1 MVTQRRNNQI
11 FGRTFLINYLK
22 PNEIRIVSLSDLWS
36 GVMHGLDRLI
46 IENRMRIEA
55 ADIFVIALN
64 IIVAMGQKGLNYWRP
79 WGLQVYFEL
88 LDDWMILLINGYF
101 FYRLVHVMMVP
112 SLQRKKETNVWEVAV
127 KSC

>member
-79 WGLQVYFEL
+79 
-88 LDDWMILLINGYF
+88 
-101 FYRLVHVMMVP
+101 
-112 SLQRKKETNVWEVAV
+112 
-127 KSC
+127 